1 MWKGEN
7 AVQQEEESKCE
18 KIAKRWNKQLRL
30 IECNGHKWCV
40 CHAVYTL
47 HSPIRSFPPSLYLAV

>member
-1 MWKGEN
+1 
-7 AVQQEEESKCE
+7 VQQEEESKCE

-40 CHAVYTL
+40 CHAVYTV
-47 HSPIRSFPPSLYLAV
+47 HSPIRSFLPSLYLAV